1 MLQWLEI
8 TFGCKLN
15 SENIV
20 LSNYQSTARAQTS
33 AKTSSPQSGNRT
45 RDNHPDDEAFSAL
58 TALCVTACTAAL
70 LRGKLAAF
78 CYGFS
83 FFLVMQVCESSLLF
97 HGQNGCFSQ
106 VTACCLL
113 CEEFCA
119 NTVSALE
126 HSRGQLCFLLIFINR
141 VSGLSWDTEL
151 PFPVNMCRWNV
162 RPVCFHIHV
171 CCSLRGF
178 IPDGSFSGAGLIQ
191 HDLVSRKKKRSCFGC

>member
-33 AKTSSPQSGNRT
+33 AKTSSPQSGIRT

-97 HGQNGCFSQ
+97 RGQNGCFSQ

-126 HSRGQLCFLLIFINR
+126 HSRDQLCFLLIFINR
-141 VSGLSWDTEL
+141 VSGLSYETPSCLSPLTCVGETCGQYVSIFMYAAPWGVSSLMGHFQEL
-151 PFPVNMCRWNV
+151 
-162 RPVCFHIHV
+162 
-171 CCSLRGF
+171 
-178 IPDGSFSGAGLIQ
+178 D
-191 HDLVSRKKKRSCFGC
+191 